1 MGGGGFAQ
9 HAKNVIEGNRAL
21 LRSRG
26 RRKRTKDDVY
36 GKKSVTK
43 LHFKKSTPRDI
54 ARVRK
59 MMFIQKE
66 KEKRTM
72 FYAVVVTFLILFIL
86 YLLFVL

>member
-1 MGGGGFAQ
+1 MGGEGSMM
-9 HAKNVIEGNRAL
+9 HAIKSLKANRTML
-21 LRSRG
+21 KKRKLRSV
-26 RRKRTKDDVY
+26 DDVY

-54 ARVRK
+54 ARIRK

-66 KEKRTM
+66 KEKRIM
-72 FYAVVVTFLILFIL
+72 FYAIITTILLFFIV